1 MNTIPITFN
10 ENIGAYNIVGGEEQ
24 DNETTENYFSV
35 FILHRCDSII
45 SDTVFE
51 NILSFNFKSVFAIL
65 NNPQTI
71 SIESLSTK
79 FPSIK
84 FIRTLEKVTTGE
96 MINICANESLSK
108 FFIVLWTD
116 TIITSQGF
124 ITTML
129 DQLNAK
135 NKICTVPSLLSSKL
149 EVLPNQII
157 PMLTDGKI
165 FTTQKVNTIFDKTKT
180 IYPFDF
186 IGIYNRES
194 FTELAGFDHTLKNS
208 YWQLLDFSLRAF
220 LWGYSMTIAT
230 SFKVQYLDEIA
241 VEDTSIDESYR
252 KFFLKNLAPSIKKVN
267 GKNEAYIPFIL
278 FFSYLKNSGE
288 NFFRSW
294 KKFKAGRAW
303 VTINKDRFENTALNL
318 LSSWETKL

>member
-10 ENIGAYNIVGGEEQ
+10 ENISTYNIVGGEEQ
-24 DNETTENYFSV
+24 DSKTTENYFSV
-35 FILHRCDSII
+35 FILHRSNSII
-45 SDTVFE
+45 SDTIFQ

-71 SIESLSTK
+71 NLESLSAK

-96 MINICANESLSK
+96 MINICASESSSK

-116 TIITSQGF
+116 TVITSQGF
-124 ITTML
+124 IATMV
-129 DQLNAK
+129 DQLNTK
-135 NKICTVPSLLSSKL
+135 NKICTVPSLLSAKM
-149 EVLPNQII
+149 EILPNQII
-157 PMLTDGKI
+157 PLLTEGKI
-165 FTTQKVNTIFDKTKT
+165 FTTQKINTIFDKTKT

-186 IGIYNRES
+186 IGIYNREN
-194 FTELAGFDHTLKNS
+194 FIELAGFDHTLKNT

-241 VEDTSIDESYR
+241 IEETSIDESYR
-252 KFFLKNLAPSIKKVN
+252 KFFLKNLAPSLKKVD
-267 GKNEAYIPFIL
+267 GKNEAYIPLKL

-288 NFFRSW
+288 NIFRSW
-294 KKFKAGRAW
+294 QKFNEGRTW
-303 VTINKDRFENTALNL
+303 VSINKDRFDETALSL